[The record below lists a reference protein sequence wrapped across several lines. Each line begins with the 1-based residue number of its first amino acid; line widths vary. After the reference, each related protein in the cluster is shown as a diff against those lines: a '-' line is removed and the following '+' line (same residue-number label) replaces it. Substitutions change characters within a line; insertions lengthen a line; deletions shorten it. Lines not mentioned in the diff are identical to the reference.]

1 MVHLTHQTVAQ
12 QPRPGCAGSAFHLRP
27 ERYEVGSFQMWV
39 VCDDCGGEVAV
50 TKVSRECRKC
60 GALLWFGSD
69 GQDYCSDACKQRAY
83 RERRGSVARIVTIS
97 DLRL

>member
-12 QPRPGCAGSAFHLRP
+12 QPRPGCAGSTFHLRP
-27 ERYEVGSFQMWV
+27 ERNEAGSFQMWV

-50 TKVSRECRKC
+50 TKVSRECRQC

-69 GQDYCSDACKQRAY
+69 GRDYCSDTCKHRAY
-83 RERRGSVARIVTIS
+83 RERRGPIERILTIS
-97 DLRL
+97 DLRS